1 MATQTTQPVLDQPS
15 QSPHLDPSDTPFPFL
30 KSPQELRDKVYRF
43 VLVSESALNPT
54 KHPRYE
60 EIPVP
65 VDTQVSWLGN
75 SGKANALP
83 DTYQAEKLL
92 THLSNLPRQHQIYA
106 EALDIFL
113 KHNEFKYQEDWVR
126 EQPGPNM
133 WNEDGFN
140 PTPRYK
146 QNRTIL
152 CESTLRQAPKVRAE
166 FWSNDLFAEFAQ
178 LMAQN
183 SNLTS
188 LHVSFEHL
196 SDTLVKK
203 LE

>member
-1 MATQTTQPVLDQPS
+1 
-15 QSPHLDPSDTPFPFL
+15 
-30 KSPQELRDKVYRF
+30 
-43 VLVSESALNPT
+43 
-54 KHPRYE
+54 
-60 EIPVP
+60 
-65 VDTQVSWLGN
+65 
-75 SGKANALP
+75 
-83 DTYQAEKLL
+83 
-92 THLSNLPRQHQIYA
+92 
-106 EALDIFL
+106 
-113 KHNEFKYQEDWVR
+113 
-126 EQPGPNM
+126 M

-203 LE
+203 LEQASPHFDHIKVKDKVVLNFVPNSRKRSGMSKRAQKVCKKVCKKLKELEETMLSR